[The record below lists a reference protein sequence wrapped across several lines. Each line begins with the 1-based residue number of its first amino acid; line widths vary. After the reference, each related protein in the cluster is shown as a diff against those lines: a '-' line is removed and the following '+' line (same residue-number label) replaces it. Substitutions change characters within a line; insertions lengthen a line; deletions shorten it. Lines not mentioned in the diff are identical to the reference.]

1 MIIEFTFR
9 DNDFTQVIEKF
20 LDDHELFN
28 ENNFKSSND
37 YLYFKDSISSYD
49 QLPIVFPKR
58 ESKKIEL
65 KKTIKDVFIKYLN
78 NINDKTVWL
87 TEDMT
92 TQDLIESRK
101 YLLDNLMVNVIDVVP
116 DQCKNGEYV
125 YYFTSNIKYITL

>member
-37 YLYFKDSISSYD
+37 YLYFKNSISSYD
-49 QLPIVFPKR
+49 QLPIVFLKR
-58 ESKKIEL
+58 ESKKVQL

-78 NINDKTVWL
+78 NINDKT
-87 TEDMT
+87 
-92 TQDLIESRK
+92 SG
-101 YLLDNLMVNVIDVVP
+101 LLRI
-116 DQCKNGEYV
+116 
-125 YYFTSNIKYITL
+125 